1 MKAEHR
7 HELKT
12 NDLAKSLMTFPDYV
26 KVYGAKALLG
36 LAIVVLVV
44 VLIVQRIGNSHTQA
58 AKARDDLA
66 YARSQIERLTHVSVL
81 PDGRVTVRPGEIEN
95 VRGLLQQ
102 VRNDT
107 SDKSVLAAAA
117 VAQGDYAWGLANYP
131 DLPEAAT
138 QPAFRP
144 DRDRGEL
151 LKEAQNAWQE
161 VVSNYPDQKLSV
173 IAARFGLGALAE
185 NQSKWDDA
193 KAQYD
198 AVMSLASAEKGYSE
212 FKDLAEAKL
221 KRLEALR
228 TPVLV
233 GEVPTTLELPK
244 PELPT
249 TTTAP
254 STTGPTTSHAIPS
267 TAKPTTR
274 PSGAGPTTR
283 PSGARPTTRPSKP
296 VK

>member
-12 NDLAKSLMTFPDYV
+12 NALAKSLMTFPDYV
-26 KVYGAKALLG
+26 RVYGAKAILG
-36 LAIVVLVV
+36 LAIVVLVII
-44 VLIVQRIGNSHTQA
+44 LIFNRISNSRAQS

-66 YARSQIERLTHVSVL
+66 YARSQIERLNHVSVS
-81 PDGRVTVRPGEIEN
+81 PDGRVTVRPGELEN

-131 DLPEAAT
+131 DLPAAT
-138 QPAFRP
+138 TQPSLRP

-151 LKEAQNAWQE
+151 LKEAQSAWQE
-161 VVSNYPDQKLSV
+161 VVSNYADQTISV

-185 NQSKWDDA
+185 NQAKWDDA

-198 AVMSLASAEKGYSE
+198 ALISLASADKGYNE
-212 FKDLAEAKL
+212 FRDLAEAKL
-221 KRLEALR
+221 KHLESLR
-228 TPVLV
+228 NPVLV
-233 GEVPTTLELPK
+233 GQVPATAELPR
-244 PELPT
+244 PELPA

-254 STTGPTTSHAIPS
+254 SATGPTTHPAKTT
-267 TAKPTTR
+267 TAM
-274 PSGAGPTTR
+274 PTTR
-283 PSGARPTTRPSKP
+283 PSGARPTTRPSATTRPSKP
-296 VK
+296 TK

>member
-1 MKAEHR
+1 
-7 HELKT
+7 
-12 NDLAKSLMTFPDYV
+12 MTFPDYV
-26 KVYGAKALLG
+26 RVYGAKVLLG
-36 LAIVVLVV
+36 LAIVVLVI
-44 VLIVQRIGNSHTQA
+44 VLIFNRISNSRAQS

-66 YARSQIERLTHVSVL
+66 YARSQIERLTHVSVH

-95 VRGLLQQ
+95 VRSLLQQ

-107 SDKSVLAAAA
+107 SDKNVLAAAA

-131 DLPEAAT
+131 NLPEAAT

-151 LKEAQNAWQE
+151 LKEAQSAWQE
-161 VVSNYPDQKLSV
+161 VVSNYADKTLSV

-185 NQSKWDDA
+185 NESKWDDA
-193 KAQYD
+193 KTQYD
-198 AVMSLASAEKGYSE
+198 AVLSLASTDKGYGE

-221 KRLEALR
+221 KRLESLR

-233 GEVPTTLELPK
+233 GEVPATVELPK
-244 PELPT
+244 PELPAT

-254 STTGPTTSHAIPS
+254 STTGPTTPAPKPS
-267 TAKPTTR
+267 TAMPTTR

-296 VK
+296 AK